1 MSRKI
6 FNDNAND
13 TITSCFN
20 TIAAFWNIRK
30 GAFFDGGGAGS
41 DQLKGNNSVALMG
54 LFAAQR
60 GMAHDQ

>member
-13 TITSCFN
+13 TIASRFK

-30 GAFFDGGGAGS
+30 GAFS
-41 DQLKGNNSVALMG
+41 M
-54 LFAAQR
+54 AAEQEAI
-60 GMAHDQ
+60 G